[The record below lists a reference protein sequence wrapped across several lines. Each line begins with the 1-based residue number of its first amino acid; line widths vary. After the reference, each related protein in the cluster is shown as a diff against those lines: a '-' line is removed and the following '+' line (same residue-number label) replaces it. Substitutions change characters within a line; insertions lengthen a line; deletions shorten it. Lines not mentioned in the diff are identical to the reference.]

1 MKSSST
7 VNFETFYFFKL
18 LETIRENGAQK
29 YNREDQRYL
38 DRFVDYLNREETAQE
53 NIEKLALSQTTGD
66 LALFFSDIVDQLS
79 NTTPEAA
86 LDSIPARAGEFLEI
100 FDVFL
105 QSEEWKASVDAETAA
120 EALETPE
127 EQLSFREYCRN
138 VIQTEMEA
146 GAKKLPAKLRQPFR
160 DYLTRLLA
168 EPDMSDRLEKQ
179 IDDPRVT
186 EFAILHREVTQDVGG
201 ADLDEYIENFEK
213 NAREWATLFRS
224 IVKNHNAEL
233 EAFFRPAPA
242 EAAAPAEVEER
253 PFEELFEE
261 AEKEAVFETPEAQ
274 PEPVAE
280 ELEMLSEEIEQKKAR
295 RAPALSEEDR
305 ARRKFLRDYV
315 VSEVRAYVD
324 EIMAA
329 VDQLIE
335 TPYQPGL
342 AAQLNEGLKGL
353 KDLGQIHAYPGVEE
367 PARELLQVFNHLQ
380 EEGLPFTESERP
392 LLESLLESL
401 PAYID
406 AAIAQKETPAL
417 KKIRGQVRELRSQLF
432 AAEALS
438 EAKSAETL
446 ESAFQE
452 VAQRSAGAILAE
464 MESGITEKSPQTLA
478 PVFENLGYWSGLL
491 LSGDARETVEC
502 VRELLQPQRYHQL
515 SREEQQLLADVVQS
529 WKSSFADASAEVWEN
544 YHRQLA
550 QMLPRPEAEKADEA
564 LQAYKEVTARQLTRF
579 IDALQKTAPDPE
591 ELIAELLPE
600 FLLGLQSNSAL
611 IRNDDLEIF
620 FRMAEIKLKNSDPA
634 QVQDPESFREGL
646 IAFFETLKARVQ
658 RLPKAIPANALLK
671 QFDELLPIAEAVREE
686 PARPPQAEAVAE
698 VAPAIEVEE
707 AAAVS
712 SDEEIMEVFKLEAQ
726 NYISELREGLLKLR
740 RNPRDERR
748 WRDLGI
754 NTHTL
759 KGSAQMVGRQDI
771 AELAEP
777 LDHVVDLIGNE
788 SLAPDGELFDIFS
801 GFVDALEAR
810 IYGQAVET
818 EALRNRLNAY
828 LAIAE
833 VEREAE
839 TAVEMPGPE
848 EAPLEAE
855 ITAPEPETPVEA
867 EIAAPEPEIPAEAEI
882 FAEIEAPE
890 TEKAP
895 AQERVSREDMVYLE
909 ERDPEL
915 LEIFQNE
922 VDNNFDIIEKNLA
935 NLEKFSYDKEA
946 LQQAERAV
954 HELRSASK
962 MLGIIEVSTLTDKL
976 ENIFELLI
984 QQKVENFRQVIPVTR
999 RAMLVIRE
1007 LTAQRAVRRSLYDE
1021 VVENLARL
1029 IEAPEEAELAI
1040 EEPVEE
1046 AFEEAFPG
1054 EPLIS
1059 DMPLLTEERAEI
1071 SAQVMELYLQEAREQ
1086 LDDINYLLLKLEKAP
1101 ENEEL
1106 QHHLMRCMHTLKGS
1120 SGMVYAQKIET
1131 LAHRCE
1137 DILDRNLK
1145 AKNPLPAE
1153 LFDLLFEAVDE
1164 ISHILESL
1172 QKQGREEP
1180 RKFDAV
1186 LLKLENYFRGVEAAP
1201 AEAPKI
1207 KEARPVAREVP
1218 AEEEGGEMVTLGKRE
1233 EAPAPGKET
1242 FLRLN
1247 IKKMDHLLNLV
1258 AELVI
1263 SNNQFKNQLDRLKNF
1278 IPMLNSNLKA
1288 FRDTE
1293 DFLHTLVREGKSLQE
1308 VLNPLV
1314 ENKPGAKESLK
1325 KQVDSIQRV
1334 LKNVKNM
1341 QDELTSL
1348 THTLKDNS
1356 KTYDENLQK
1365 LTKLGNELL
1374 DEIMQAR
1381 LVPINLLFQRFH
1393 RPIRDLAR
1401 QLQKQIRLSIS
1412 GEDTELDRALVDEL
1426 YEPLLHLIRNAIDHG
1441 LETAKERKAAGKDP
1455 EGLLEIKASRE
1466 RNQVI
1471 IEIRDD
1477 GRGIDLEKVKK
1488 YAIKKDLVSKSEAEK
1503 MTDQELFEYLFY
1515 PGFSTAREATLV
1527 SGRGV
1532 GLDAVKVQIEKAK
1545 GDIRT
1550 YTEKGK
1556 GTTFSIRVPISLSVV
1571 QSMLVEVGGHV
1582 YSVPLMQ
1589 VEETLHVSGRD
1600 MLAENDRYYIR
1611 YREKKFPVVQLAQ
1624 LLKVRDVQEK
1634 IISVDTNY
1642 PVIMVQ
1648 DEGNRVALVVDKII
1662 RREEI
1667 LIKSLGPGL
1676 RRLKYIS
1683 GGSIMADGQVVLVL
1697 DIPQIIQ
1704 DILKGARISAP
1715 RPETAV
1721 VEAPVTERK
1730 PLEAVPVKRKRKV
1743 IQGRK
1748 PIALV
1753 VDDSLSIRKYLSS
1766 LLMQKGYAAETA
1778 RNGYEALEL
1787 LNKQEFDIMVTDLEM
1802 PKLSGYELIETLRYD
1817 QRFTGF
1823 PIIVL
1828 TGRAGE
1834 NFRQLTAELGADA
1847 YIIKPFKDRELF
1859 EQLDKFIEYKG

>member
-29 YNREDQRYL
+29 YERQDQQYL
-38 DRFVDYLNREETAQE
+38 DRFVDYLRREETAQE
-53 NIEKLALSQTTGD
+53 NIEKLALSQSTGD

-79 NTTPEAA
+79 KASPE
-86 LDSIPARAGEFLEI
+86 DSLNNIPVRAGEFLEI

-105 QSEEWKASVDAETAA
+105 QSEEWKAAVDAETAVA
-120 EALETPE
+120 EAPEPLE
-127 EQLSFREYCRN
+127 EQLSFEEYCRN

-146 GAKKLPAKLRQPFR
+146 GAKKLPVKLRQPFR
-160 DYLTRLLA
+160 EYLTLLLA
-168 EPDMSDRLEKQ
+168 DPEMPDRLENHL
-179 IDDPRVT
+179 DDPRVA
-186 EFAILHREVTQDVGG
+186 EFVILHREVARD
-201 ADLDEYIENFEK
+201 ASKSDLNEYIDHFEK
-213 NAREWATLFRS
+213 NARQWVTLFRG
-224 IVKNHNAEL
+224 IVKNHAGDL
-233 EAFFRPAPA
+233 EAFFHPAPA
-242 EAAAPAEVEER
+242 EAETEALQETGER

-261 AEKEAVFETPEAQ
+261 AEKAPGYEAPEAQ
-274 PEPVAE
+274 PEPVSE
-280 ELEMLSEEIEQKKAR
+280 ELGMLSEEIEQKKAR
-295 RAPALSEEDR
+295 SAPGLSAEDR

-315 VSEVRAYVD
+315 VSEVRAYVE

-329 VDQLIE
+329 VDQMIE
-335 TPYQPGL
+335 TPYQPDV
-342 AAQLNEGLKGL
+342 AAQLGEGLKGL

-367 PARELLQVFNHLQ
+367 PARELLQLFNRLQ
-380 EEGLPFTESERP
+380 EEGLPFTETERP
-392 LLESLLESL
+392 LLDSLLESL

-406 AAIAQKETPAL
+406 AAIAEKEAPAL
-417 KKIRGQVRELRSQLF
+417 KKIRSQVRKLRSQLF
-432 AAEALS
+432 TAEALS

-452 VAQRSAGAILAE
+452 VAQRSAQTILSE
-464 MESGITEKSPQTLA
+464 LENGISGKSSQTLA

-491 LSGDARETVEC
+491 LTGHARETVEC
-502 VRELLQPQRYHQL
+502 VRQLLEPERYHQL

-544 YHRQLA
+544 YHRQLL
-550 QMLPRPEAEKADEA
+550 QMLPRPAAAGIDEA
-564 LQAYKEVTARQLTRF
+564 LQAYKEVTARQLARF
-579 IDALQKTAPDPE
+579 IRTLQKTVPDPE
-591 ELIAELLPE
+591 QLIEAQLPE
-600 FLLGLQSNSAL
+600 FLLGLQSNSTL

-620 FRMAEIKLKNSDPA
+620 FRMAEIKLKNSVPA
-634 QVQDPESFREGL
+634 QVRDPQAFRDGL
-646 IAFFETLKARVQ
+646 VAFFETLKERVQ
-658 RLPKAIPANALLK
+658 RLPEAVPTNALLQ
-671 QFDELLPIAEAVREE
+671 QFDDLLPVAEAVWET
-686 PARPPQAEAVAE
+686 PAEQPRAEA
-698 VAPAIEVEE
+698 E
-707 AAAVS
+707 AGIS
-712 SDEEIMEVFKLEAQ
+712 SDQEIMEVFELEAQ
-726 NYISELREGLLKLR
+726 NYISELREGLARLKG
-740 RNPRDERR
+740 NPRDGRR
-748 WRDLGI
+748 WRQLGI

-759 KGSAQMVGRQDI
+759 KGSAQMVGREDV
-771 AELAEP
+771 AALAEP
-777 LDHVVDLIGNE
+777 LNHVIELIENE
-788 SLAPDGELFDIFS
+788 ALEPDAELFDIFS
-801 GFVDALEAR
+801 GFVDALEAQ

-818 EALRNRLNAY
+818 EALQNRMTAY
-828 LAIAE
+828 LAMAE

-839 TAVEMPGPE
+839 TTLEIPGAGEAPVAAEIPE
-848 EAPLEAE
+848 AEPETPLEAE
-855 ITAPEPETPVEA
+855 IS
-867 EIAAPEPEIPAEAEI
+867 PEIEI
-882 FAEIEAPE
+882 PE
-890 TEKAP
+890 TEKAL
-895 AQERVSREDMVYLE
+895 AQEKVLREDMVYLE

-915 LEIFQNE
+915 LEIFRNE
-922 VDNNFDIIEKNLA
+922 VDSNLDIIEKNLV

-954 HELRSASK
+954 HELRAASK
-962 MLGIIEVSTLTDKL
+962 MLGIVEVSTLADKL
-976 ENIFELLI
+976 ENIFALLI

-1007 LTAQRAVRRSLYDE
+1007 LTAQQAVRRSLYDE
-1021 VVENLARL
+1021 VVANLNRV
-1029 IEAPEEAELAI
+1029 IETPGEAELAI
-1040 EEPVEE
+1040 EEPVAE
-1046 AFEEAFPG
+1046 AHDDVFAG
-1054 EPLIS
+1054 EPLAS
-1059 DMPLLTEERAEI
+1059 ETPLLAEERAEI
-1071 SAQVMELYLQEAREQ
+1071 SSQVMELYLQEAREQ

-1172 QKQGREEP
+1172 RKQGREEP

-1186 LLKLENYFRGVEAAP
+1186 LMKLENYFRGVEAVAP
-1201 AEAPKI
+1201 AEAPEIEK
-1207 KEARPVAREVP
+1207 ARPAAREAL
-1218 AEEEGGEMVTLGKRE
+1218 AEAEGGEMVILGKKE
-1233 EAPAPGKET
+1233 EAPLPGKET

-1247 IKKMDHLLNLV
+1247 IKKMDHLLNLA

-1278 IPMLNSNLKA
+1278 IPMLNSDLKA

-1293 DFLHTLVREGKSLQE
+1293 DVLHTMVREGKSLQE

-1325 KQVDSIQRV
+1325 KQVDSMQRV

-1348 THTLKDNS
+1348 THALKDNS

-1401 QLQKQIRLSIS
+1401 QLQKQIRLSIN

-1488 YAIKKDLVSKSEAEK
+1488 YAVKKDLVSKADAEK

-1634 IISVDTNY
+1634 NITADTNY

-1648 DEGNRVALVVDKII
+1648 DEGNRVALLVDKII

-1704 DILKGARISAP
+1704 DILKGARVAAP
-1715 RPETAV
+1715 RTETAL
-1721 VEAPVTERK
+1721 VETPLTERK
-1730 PLEAVPVKRKRKV
+1730 PIEAVPVKRKRKV

-1766 LLMQKGYAAETA
+1766 LLIQKGYATETA

-1847 YIIKPFKDRELF
+1847 YVIKPFKDRELF

>member
-18 LETIRENGAQK
+18 LETIRENGVQK

-79 NTTPEAA
+79 NATPEAA

-127 EQLSFREYCRN
+127 DQFSFQEYCRN
-138 VIQTEMEA
+138 IIQAEMEA
-146 GAKKLPAKLRQPFR
+146 GAKKLPAKLRQSFR

-168 EPDMSDRLEKQ
+168 EPEMSDRLEKQ

-186 EFAILHREVTQDVGG
+186 EFAILHREVAQDVSST
-201 ADLDEYIENFEK
+201 DLNEYIDHFEK
-213 NAREWATLFRS
+213 NAREWATLFRG
-224 IVKNHNAEL
+224 IVKNHSAEL
-233 EAFFRPAPA
+233 EAFFHPAPA
-242 EAAAPAEVEER
+242 EAEAPEEAEER

-261 AEKEAVFETPEAQ
+261 AEKEAVLETPEAQ
-274 PEPVAE
+274 PEPVPQ
-280 ELEMLSEEIEQKKAR
+280 ELGMLSEEIEQKNAR

-406 AAIAQKETPAL
+406 AAIAQKEAPAL

-452 VAQRSAGAILAE
+452 VAQRSARAILAE
-464 MESGITEKSPQTLA
+464 LESGITEKSSQTLA

-491 LSGDARETVEC
+491 LSGNARETVEC

-544 YHRQLA
+544 YHRQLE
-550 QMLPRPEAEKADEA
+550 QMLPRPEAAKADEV

-579 IDALQKTAPDPE
+579 IRTLQKTAPDPE
-591 ELIAELLPE
+591 ELIAEQLPE

-634 QVQDPESFREGL
+634 QVQDPEAFRDGL

-658 RLPKAIPANALLK
+658 RLPKAVPANALLK
-671 QFDELLPIAEAVREE
+671 QFDELLPVAEAVREE
-686 PARPPQAEAVAE
+686 PAWPPQAEAATEFAPGIEAE
-698 VAPAIEVEE
+698 AEE

-726 NYISELREGLLKLR
+726 NYISELREGMLKLR
-740 RNPRDERR
+740 GNPRDERR
-748 WRDLGI
+748 WRQLGI

-777 LDHVVDLIGNE
+777 LDHVVDLIGTE
-788 SLAPDGELFDIFS
+788 ALAPDMELFEIFS

-828 LAIAE
+828 LAMSE

-839 TAVEMPGPE
+839 TAAEVPAVE
-848 EAPLEAE
+848 EAPFEAE
-855 ITAPEPETPVEA
+855 ITATEPET
-867 EIAAPEPEIPAEAEI
+867 PAEAEI
-882 FAEIEAPE
+882 FPEIEAPE

-984 QQKVENFRQVIPVTR
+984 QQKVENFRRVIPVTR

-1021 VVENLARL
+1021 VVENLARF

-1046 AFEEAFPG
+1046 VFEEAFSAQ
-1054 EPLIS
+1054 PLILEV
-1059 DMPLLTEERAEI
+1059 PLLAEERAEI
-1071 SAQVMELYLQEAREQ
+1071 STQVMELYLQEAREQ

-1186 LLKLENYFRGVEAAP
+1186 LLKLENYFRGVEAAAP

-1207 KEARPVAREVP
+1207 EKARPAAREAL

-1233 EAPAPGKET
+1233 EAPAPAKET

-1278 IPMLNSNLKA
+1278 VPMLNSNLKA

-1293 DFLHTLVREGKSLQE
+1293 DFLHTMVRDGKSLQE

-1441 LETAKERKAAGKDP
+1441 LETARERKAAGKDP
-1455 EGLLEIKASRE
+1455 EGLLEVKASRE

-1488 YAIKKDLVSKSEAEK
+1488 YAIKKDLVSKAEAEK

-1624 LLKVRDVQEK
+1624 LLKVRDVPGK
-1634 IISVDTNY
+1634 IISADTNY

-1648 DEGNRVALVVDKII
+1648 DEGNRLALVVDKII

-1697 DIPQIIQ
+1697 DIPQMIQ
-1704 DILKGARISAP
+1704 DILKGARVAAP
-1715 RPETAV
+1715 RAEAAV
-1721 VEAPVTERK
+1721 LEAPVTERK
-1730 PLEAVPVKRKRKV
+1730 PIEAVPVKRKRKV

-1748 PIALV
+1748 PVALV

-1766 LLMQKGYAAETA
+1766 LLIQKGYATETA

>member
-29 YNREDQRYL
+29 YNHEDQRYL
-38 DRFVDYLNREETAQE
+38 DRFVDYLNQEQTAQE

-66 LALFFSDIVDQLS
+66 LALFFSDIVDQLP

-86 LDSIPARAGEFLEI
+86 LESIPTRAAEFLEI

-105 QSEEWKASVDAETAA
+105 QSEEWKASLDAETVA
-120 EALETPE
+120 ETFPGAED
-127 EQLSFREYCRN
+127 QLSFREYCHN
-138 VIQTEMEA
+138 IIQTQIDA
-146 GAKKLPAKLRQPFR
+146 SAQKLPIKLRQPFR
-160 DYLTRLLA
+160 DYLHRLLA
-168 EPDMSDRLEKQ
+168 EPEICDRLEKQ
-179 IDDPRVT
+179 LEDPRLA
-186 EFAILHREVTQDVGG
+186 EFAILHRAVTQDVSS
-201 ADLDEYIENFEK
+201 ARLDEYISHFEK
-213 NAREWATLFRS
+213 HVQQWATLFRG
-224 IVKNHNAEL
+224 IVKNHGAEL
-233 EAFFRPAPA
+233 EAFFYPAPA
-242 EAAAPAEVEER
+242 AAQAPVVAEER
-253 PFEELFEE
+253 PLEELFEE
-261 AEKEAVFETPEAQ
+261 AEKEAVLETPEAQ
-274 PEPVAE
+274 PQPAAE
-280 ELEMLSEEIEQKKAR
+280 ELGILSEEIEQKKAR
-295 RAPALSEEDR
+295 RAPGLSEEDK
-305 ARRKFLRDYV
+305 ARRKFLRDYL

-329 VDQLIE
+329 LEQLIE
-335 TPYQPGL
+335 NPYQPGL

-353 KDLGQIHAYPGVEE
+353 KDLGQIHAYAGVEE

-380 EEGLPFTESERP
+380 EEGRSFTENERP
-392 LLESLLESL
+392 LVESLLQSL

-406 AAIAQKETPAL
+406 ATIAEKEAPAL
-417 KKIRGQVRELRSQLF
+417 TKIRHQVRKLRSRLF

-452 VAQRSAGAILAE
+452 VAQRSAAAILAE
-464 MESGITEKSPQTLA
+464 LEGGMTEKSSQTLA
-478 PVFENLGYWSGLL
+478 PVFENLEYWSGLL
-491 LSGDARETVEC
+491 LSANARETVQC
-502 VRELLQPQRYHQL
+502 VRELLQPQRYQQL

-529 WKSSFADASAEVWEN
+529 WKSSFADASLEVWDH
-544 YHRQLA
+544 YRRQLA
-550 QMLPRPEAEKADEA
+550 QMLPRPAAEKTDEA

-579 IDALQKTAPDPE
+579 IHNLQKTAPDPE
-591 ELIAELLPE
+591 ELINEQLPE
-600 FLLGLQSNSAL
+600 FLLGLQSNSTL

-634 QVQDPESFREGL
+634 QVQDAQAFREGL

-671 QFDELLPIAEAVREE
+671 EFDQLLPVTEALWEE
-686 PARPPQAEAVAE
+686 PAPEQAAAQ
-698 VAPAIEVEE
+698 VAPAIEAQE
-707 AAAVS
+707 AGALSA
-712 SDEEIMEVFKLEAQ
+712 DEEILEVFKLEAQ
-726 NYISELREGLLKLR
+726 NYVSELRKGLLKLR
-740 RNPRDERR
+740 HNPRDEQR
-748 WRDLGI
+748 WRDLGL

-777 LDHVVDLIGNE
+777 LDQVVDLIGNKT
-788 SLAPDGELFDIFS
+788 LVPDGELVELFS
-801 GFVDALEAR
+801 EFVDALEGR
-810 IYGQAVET
+810 IYGRAVET

-833 VEREAE
+833 VQREAQS
-839 TAVEMPGPE
+839 AAEMPGPLTMPRE
-848 EAPLEAE
+848 TEMTETEPATL
-855 ITAPEPETPVEA
+855 TEPEIPAA
-867 EIAAPEPEIPAEAEI
+867 ETTIPAEAEI
-882 FAEIEAPE
+882 FPEIEAPE
-890 TEKAP
+890 PQKSP
-895 AQERVSREDMVYLE
+895 IQAQTRREDMVYLE

-976 ENIFELLI
+976 EKIFGLLL
-984 QQKVENFRQVIPVTR
+984 QQKIENFRRVIPVTR
-999 RAMLVIRE
+999 RAMLVVRE
-1007 LTAQRAVRRSLYDE
+1007 LTTQGAVRRSLYDE
-1021 VVENLARL
+1021 VVENLGRL
-1029 IEAPEEAELAI
+1029 IETPEAAELA
-1040 EEPVEE
+1040 VEQPAAE
-1046 AFEEAFPG
+1046 VFEEALP
-1054 EPLIS
+1054 EPPAVS
-1059 DMPLLTEERAEI
+1059 ETSLLVEERAEI
-1071 SAQVMELYLQEAREQ
+1071 SPQVMELYLQEAREQ

-1164 ISHILESL
+1164 ISHILEAL
-1172 QKQGREEP
+1172 QKQGREET
-1180 RKFDAV
+1180 RKFEGV
-1186 LLKLENYFRGVEAAP
+1186 LRKLDHYRPGKEAELAE
-1201 AEAPKI
+1201 EAPKTREI
-1207 KEARPVAREVP
+1207 RPAPREVL
-1218 AEEEGGEMVTLGKRE
+1218 AEAAAGEMVTLAKKE

-1278 IPMLNSNLKA
+1278 IPLLHSNLKA

-1325 KQVDSIQRV
+1325 KQVDNIQRV

-1348 THTLKDNS
+1348 THALKDNS

-1365 LTKLGNELL
+1365 LTRLGNELL

-1455 EGLLEIKASRE
+1455 EGLLEIKAYRE

-1471 IEIRDD
+1471 IEIHDD

-1488 YAIKKDLVSKSEAEK
+1488 YAIKKGLVNKADAEK
-1503 MTDQELFEYLFY
+1503 MSDQELFEYLFY

-1571 QSMLVEVGGHV
+1571 QSMLVEVGGHL

-1600 MLAENDRYYIR
+1600 MLAENERYYIR

-1624 LLKVRDVQEK
+1624 LLKVRDVPAK
-1634 IISVDTNY
+1634 VLSPDTNY

-1704 DILKGARISAP
+1704 EILKGARIAAP
-1715 RPETAV
+1715 RAEAAV
-1721 VEAPVTERK
+1721 VEAPLTERK

-1748 PIALV
+1748 PLALV

-1766 LLMQKGYAAETA
+1766 LLMQKGYATETA

-1802 PKLSGYELIETLRYD
+1802 PRLSGYELIETLRYD

-1859 EQLDKFIEYKG
+1859 EQLDKFIDYKG